1 MGKSDAL
8 QTPSSVPD
16 PVTLVKHSYTQ
27 RDSLEIHVTMLAKVS
42 FCVTVKRYSWLI
54 DNPGRTTHR
63 GFFWFGFFFLFSVYY
78 GVSSMIH
85 VLKNF
90 RAAIR
95 IVLSPHTVFELSF
108 LFLKK
113 SILIKKIFSLENNR
127 KINRMSSFAS

>member
-1 MGKSDAL
+1 M
-8 QTPSSVPD
+8 VW
-16 PVTLVKHSYTQ
+16 V
-27 RDSLEIHVTMLAKVS
+27 
-42 FCVTVKRYSWLI
+42 
-54 DNPGRTTHR
+54 
-63 GFFWFGFFFLFSVYY
+63 FFLFSVYY

-113 SILIKKIFSLENNR
+113 SILIKKIILIR
-127 KINRMSSFAS
+127 KQNKNKQNVFLCFLKEKKSVCVFACIEYLPFALFILIFAEMKEPFFWGRDN